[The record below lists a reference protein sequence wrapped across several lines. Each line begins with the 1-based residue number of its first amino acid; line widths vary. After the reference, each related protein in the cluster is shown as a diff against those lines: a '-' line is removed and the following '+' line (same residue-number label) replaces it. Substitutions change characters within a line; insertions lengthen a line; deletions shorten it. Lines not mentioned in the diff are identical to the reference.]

1 MAMQDLFDT
10 QQNTGYQPL
19 AARMRPQNIS
29 EYVGQ
34 AHLLG
39 PGKSLSQ
46 VVAGG
51 PLHSMILWGP
61 PGVGKTTLARLL
73 SQATNVHFIN
83 LSAVMSGV
91 KDIRAAVEEAQQI
104 KIQSGRSSLLFVDEV
119 HRFNKSQQDAFL
131 PYVEDGTF
139 IFIGATTENPAFE
152 LNNALMSRARVY
164 ILKSLQAEDLLALL
178 NRTLADKDRG
188 LGHLSLQIDDK
199 VAGLITRAAD
209 GDARRLLNILEIA
222 SDLANDQDGQ
232 LSIDLLAEVLQTSP
246 KRYDKGGDIFYDQI
260 SAFHK
265 SVRGSDPNASLYW
278 LARMLD
284 AGCDPLY
291 IARRLLAIA
300 SEDIGNA
307 DPRAL
312 EVTTNAWLAFERLGP
327 AEGNRA
333 IAHAAL
339 YCACAPKSNAV
350 HMAFK
355 AAMQLVQDEPGYDV
369 PEHLRNAPTKL
380 AKSMGHGAEYRYA
393 HNEEQAFAA
402 GECYLPPELAD
413 LELYQPTNRGLE
425 SKIADKLASLQQLNQ
440 DSPTKRYK

>member
-1 MAMQDLFDT
+1 
-10 QQNTGYQPL
+10 
-19 AARMRPQNIS
+19 
-29 EYVGQ
+29 
-34 AHLLG
+34 
-39 PGKSLSQ
+39 
-46 VVAGG
+46 
-51 PLHSMILWGP
+51 
-61 PGVGKTTLARLL
+61 
-73 SQATNVHFIN
+73 
-83 LSAVMSGV
+83 
-91 KDIRAAVEEAQQI
+91 
-104 KIQSGRSSLLFVDEV
+104 
-119 HRFNKSQQDAFL
+119 
-131 PYVEDGTF
+131 
-139 IFIGATTENPAFE
+139 
-152 LNNALMSRARVY
+152 MSRARVY

-333 IAHAAL
+333 IAHAAV

>member
-1 MAMQDLFDT
+1 MQDLFDT

-164 ILKSLQAEDLLALL
+164 ILKSLQAGDLLALL

-333 IAHAAL
+333 IAHAAV

>member
-1 MAMQDLFDT
+1 MPDLFDT

-51 PLHSMILWGP
+51 SLHSMILWGP

-73 SQATNVHFIN
+73 SQATNAHFIN

-333 IAHAAL
+333 IAHAAV

>member
-1 MAMQDLFDT
+1 MPDLFDT

-73 SQATNVHFIN
+73 SQATNAHFIN

-104 KIQSGRSSLLFVDEV
+104 KVQSGRSSLLFVDEV

-131 PYVEDGTF
+131 PFVEDGTF

-199 VAGLITRAAD
+199 VAELITRAAD

-232 LSIDLLAEVLQTSP
+232 LSIELLAEVLQTSP

-333 IAHAAL
+333 IAHAAV

-413 LELYQPTNRGLE
+413 LELYKPTNRGLE

>member
-1 MAMQDLFDT
+1 MPDLFDT

-73 SQATNVHFIN
+73 SQATNAHFIN

-104 KIQSGRSSLLFVDEV
+104 KVQSGRSSLLFVDDV

-312 EVTTNAWLAFERLGP
+312 EVTTNAWLAFDRLGP

-333 IAHAAL
+333 IAHAAV

-350 HMAFK
+350 HVAFK
-355 AAMQLVQDEPGYDV
+355 EAMQLVQDEPGYDV

-380 AKSMGHGAEYRYA
+380 AKSMGHGADYRYA

>member
-1 MAMQDLFDT
+1 MPDLFDT

-19 AARMRPQNIS
+19 AARMRPQNIT

-34 AHLLG
+34 GHLLG

-73 SQATNVHFIN
+73 SQATNAHFIN

-164 ILKSLQAEDLLALL
+164 ILKSLQEEDLLALL

-232 LSIDLLAEVLQTSP
+232 LSIELLAEVLQTSP

-333 IAHAAL
+333 IAHAAV

-413 LELYQPTNRGLE
+413 LELYQPSNRGLE

>member
-1 MAMQDLFDT
+1 MPDLFDT

-73 SQATNVHFIN
+73 SQATNAHFIN

-333 IAHAAL
+333 IAHAAV

-413 LELYQPTNRGLE
+413 LELYEPTNRGLE

>member
-1 MAMQDLFDT
+1 MPDLFDT

-51 PLHSMILWGP
+51 SLHSMILWGP

-73 SQATNVHFIN
+73 SQATNAHFIN

-333 IAHAAL
+333 IAHAAV

-355 AAMQLVQDEPGYDV
+355 AAMQLVQDEPDYDV

-413 LELYQPTNRGLE
+413 LELYQPSNRGLE